1 MKTIKDFN
9 SNSFAGCMAS
19 EKFDGVQGI
28 WDGQTLKTRSG
39 NKIAAPEWWTK
50 HLPKKKLIGE
60 LWIGRGCFD
69 LTRSIVMSKN
79 PDDAQYWDD
88 IRFLIFDTCPDDLG
102 PYAENV
108 KHIRIQNKFHF
119 KKFYQDVLDKGGEG
133 VVLISKSGERFKE
146 VPIRD
151 DDGELIGFKK
161 GRGRNSKRIG
171 TFILKLRSGRKLNLG
186 NGLDD
191 TLRKKPPCL
200 GSIIKFTYRGFT
212 STGLPRHTSFAGLRA
227 EQSLNF

>member
-1 MKTIKDFN
+1 MELYNGQDLT
-9 SNSFAGCMAS
+9 GGWMS

-28 WDGQTLKTRSG
+28 WDGTTLRTKTG
-39 NKIAAPEWWTK
+39 NEIAAPEWWTK
-50 HLPKKKLIGE
+50 HLPKRKLIGE

-88 IRFLIFDTCPDDLG
+88 IRFIVFDACGDVTG

-108 KHIRIQNKFHF
+108 KHLPINNKAQVMD
-119 KKFYQDVLDKGGEG
+119 FYQGVLNSGGEG
-133 VVLISKSGERFKE
+133 VVFMTASGERFKQI
-146 VPIRD
+146 PIKD
-151 DDGELIGFKK
+151 DDGQLIGYKK
-161 GRGRNSKRIG
+161 GRGRNSGRIG

-191 TLRKKPPCL
+191 TLREKPPAL
-200 GSIIKFTYRGFT
+200 GSIIKFTYRGLT
-212 STGLPRHTSFAGLRA
+212 STGLPRFAAFSGVRA
-227 EQSLNF
+227 ETSLNF